1 MRPEGPL
8 PAIVAILPGLCG
20 HCGGSCLLRGAGLL
34 TRDGIAPGGFPPNS
48 HMSRRIV
55 DAERPHPD
63 DVRNSIVIA
72 VQVVAMS
79 VVNLMAGA
87 LAGIGASMF
96 VANGQLRWPSS
107 QVPLALIVSAISLV
121 ELIGVLFV
129 AYLTR
134 PTWAW
139 IEDSSVFR
147 SYLRQVKLRGW
158 VGENRADRNSK
169 TSVKVVGDD
178 KRSATTQLRRFA

>member
-1 MRPEGPL
+1 
-8 PAIVAILPGLCG
+8 
-20 HCGGSCLLRGAGLL
+20 
-34 TRDGIAPGGFPPNS
+34 
-48 HMSRRIV
+48 
-55 DAERPHPD
+55 
-63 DVRNSIVIA
+63 
-72 VQVVAMS
+72 MS